1 MASASYPGVLSRAKN
16 PRFMLILLAMLL
28 GSTAGLWLFLRVAPS
43 LDLVDQPNARSLHS
57 TPTVVSGGLVP
68 MTLLAAGVGSSTAL
82 PGATGIA
89 LLIAGLTAVGLLD
102 DKWGLPSAIRLL
114 CYLCA
119 GIALPWLLSSDL
131 PLGTTTLL
139 LTGVAVAW
147 CINLVNFM
155 DGADGLATV
164 QALCVATGL
173 GLIASFGA
181 APNAILAWLC
191 ALLLACCAPLL
202 GFNWPPAKLFMGDA
216 GAVPLG
222 FFLAVLGLLAFAT
235 DMSVGL
241 AWLILMMPFLVDT
254 GMTLCIRSLAGRP
267 PHVAHRDHAYQ
278 RLSLVAGSPLPITL
292 GVLGMQ
298 VAWQFPLAVTAV
310 SSEVFPLLLV
320 LLSAIPAVMAVVY
333 ARFRA

>member
-1 MASASYPGVLSRAKN
+1 MEGASYPDCLSRAKP
-16 PRFMLILLAMLL
+16 PRFMLILLAILL

-43 LDLVDQPNARSLHS
+43 LDWVDRPNARSLHA

-89 LLIAGLTAVGLLD
+89 LLIAGLMAVGLLD
-102 DKWGLPSAIRLL
+102 DKWGIPSGIRLL
-114 CYLCA
+114 CYLGA
-119 GIALPWLLSSDL
+119 GIALPWLLSSGL
-131 PLGTTTLL
+131 PLGLATLL

-173 GLIASFGA
+173 GLIATFGA
-181 APNAILAWLC
+181 APSSQLAWLC
-191 ALLLACCAPLL
+191 ALLFASCAPLL
-202 GFNWPPAKLFMGDA
+202 GFNWPPARLFMGDA

-222 FFLAVLGLLAFAT
+222 FFLALLGLLSFAV
-235 DMSVGL
+235 DVSVGL

-254 GMTLCIRSLAGRP
+254 GMTLFIRSLSGRP

-278 RLSLVAGSPLPITL
+278 RLSLAAGSPLPITL
-292 GVLGMQ
+292 GVLAMQ
-298 VAWQFPLAVTAV
+298 VVWQFPLAVTVV
-310 SSEVFPLLLV
+310 SSEVFPPLLV
-320 LLSAIPAVMAVVY
+320 FLSAIPAVAAVVY
-333 ARFRA
+333 ARIRA

>member
-1 MASASYPGVLSRAKN
+1 
-16 PRFMLILLAMLL
+16 MLILLAILL
-28 GSTAGLWLFLRVAPS
+28 SSTAGLWLFLRVAPS

-57 TPTVVSGGLVP
+57 RPTVVSGGLVP
-68 MTLLAAGVGSSTAL
+68 MTLLAAGVGSFTTL

-102 DKWGLPSAIRLL
+102 DKWGIPSGIRLL
-114 CYLCA
+114 CYLGA

-139 LTGVAVAW
+139 LTGIAVAW

-164 QALCVATGL
+164 QALCVAMGL
-173 GLIASFGA
+173 GLIATFGA

-254 GMTLCIRSLAGRP
+254 GMTLFIRSVAGRP
-267 PHVAHRDHAYQ
+267 PHVAHCDHAYQ

-292 GVLGMQ
+292 GLLGMQ

-310 SSEVFPLLLV
+310 SSEVFPPLLV